1 MGGIDG
7 IALFASVAILV
18 LAAAAI
24 GVATAQSRAAAAA
37 SEAIARQPEA
47 FSNIQTSMILS
58 LAFIES
64 QTLFVFAMIFI
75 LIGQVS

>member
-1 MGGIDG
+1 MTGV
-7 IALFASVAILV
+7 ALFAALAVIG

-24 GVATAQSRAAAAA
+24 GAATAQGRAAAAA

-75 LIGQVS
+75 LAGRVS